1 MNICET
7 SSYITSYINDSV
19 LIFVKEHVFFIRL
32 GMAHG
37 PLMTSNILV
46 HFLNENHTHDDFKKA
61 YYDVFGVFFYIT
73 SASPSW
79 RKDKTEQNKYVKE
92 WNK

>member
-1 MNICET
+1 MIAFIHLLINNNNHLRLRLMNICET

-32 GMAHG
+32 GIALG

-46 HFLNENHTHDDFKKA
+46 HFLNEKHTHDDFKKA
-61 YYDVFGVFFYIT
+61 YYDVFILF
-73 SASPSW
+73 
-79 RKDKTEQNKYVKE
+79 
-92 WNK
+92 